1 MSVLAVPRSVRITG
15 YVLAVA
21 LALAA
26 ALANG
31 MFAHSPGYAA
41 TTVPVHMSQTPSK
54 DASFPLENAVA
65 SGELYAFT
73 LPVVG
78 VERISFWLDAE
89 PGTTEPVSRT
99 DGRWGALNGV
109 DEKGAVKPVNTDKL
123 AHGRHL
129 LVVRAL
135 FEDGSVSRTDVEF
148 RVVHKPVLFVSQSP
162 DRSDPVRLDG
172 TTLTGRVYIFA
183 SAGEE
188 ASRVAFWR
196 DDLAMAGR
204 QARIE
209 KTAPFDLKGGTTT
222 QADPW
227 ATQQSPN
234 GEHSVAVKVTT
245 PDGVLTAAATFAVK
259 NPPKLPKPAPS
270 TATAAPTAGAP
281 TASVPVVT
289 PKPTATTSPKPT
301 TPATPKPTSSSP
313 TVAPPPLP
321 APPSGAKPNA
331 ASTGVQPGVSLT
343 PSGSV
348 TVTKAGTV
356 LQNLDVDGVIVIAAD
371 DVTVRNVRVTTDT
384 TSFGIYVQKGFSRA
398 VIDHVDIQLPT
409 SSCSNAGVA
418 GGDYTTVRSS
428 DIRGCGDGIKAWDY
442 GLYEGNYIHTE
453 KPDGSDKHLDG
464 IQGSG
469 KTNYT
474 IRNNN
479 IDQPISAG
487 GNAAVFIQAYNG
499 ASEFE
504 CNDLTV
510 ENNWLNGGN
519 YTVFMEDGKTGS
531 GYLNGVMVRGN
542 KLGTDYRYGPKH
554 LEGDTTWS
562 SNLWEK
568 TGLPLT

>member
-41 TTVPVHMSQTPSK
+41 TTVPVHISQTPSK

-89 PGTTEPVSRT
+89 PGTAEPVSRT

-135 FEDGSVSRTDVEF
+135 FEDGSVNRTDVEF

-301 TPATPKPTSSSP
+301 PRDSEADEQLADRGATAAARS
-313 TVAPPPLP
+313 AFGRQAERRLHR
-321 APPSGAKPNA
+321 GAA
-331 ASTGVQPGVSLT
+331 GR
-343 PSGSV
+343 V
-348 TVTKAGTV
+348 T
-356 LQNLDVDGVIVIAAD
+356 D
-371 DVTVRNVRVTTDT
+371 TVRFGHRDQGRHSAAEPRRRRCHRDRRGRRDRAERPGHDGHDLVRNLCAE
-384 TSFGIYVQKGFSRA
+384 GF
-398 VIDHVDIQLPT
+398 LP
-409 SSCSNAGVA
+409 
-418 GGDYTTVRSS
+418 RSHRPRRHPAAHKLLLERRC
-428 DIRGCGDGIKAWDY
+428 RG
-442 GLYEGNYIHTE
+442 
-453 KPDGSDKHLDG
+453 
-464 IQGSG
+464 
-469 KTNYT
+469 
-474 IRNNN
+474 R
-479 IDQPISAG
+479 
-487 GNAAVFIQAYNG
+487 
-499 ASEFE
+499 
-504 CNDLTV
+504 
-510 ENNWLNGGN
+510 
-519 YTVFMEDGKTGS
+519 
-531 GYLNGVMVRGN
+531 
-542 KLGTDYRYGPKH
+542 
-554 LEGDTTWS
+554 
-562 SNLWEK
+562 
-568 TGLPLT
+568 